1 MSWYYNDMAKLK
13 SINPR
18 QEGSGDDAEPAV
30 DLDFEATV
38 GPDELRAALGA
49 ATEREVR
56 EAFWTGDWI
65 EGSVNERFPC
75 LGQLKVP
82 DREFMDMVAH
92 VDGIK
97 LAPATVH
104 KFAFT
109 VQPDG
114 TATLTFQISM
124 TRPPTNS
131 LATFHEHLK
140 TEVPV
145 HVVPSQQEMTFEGEG
160 EGAEAEEGVGA

>member
-1 MSWYYNDMAKLK
+1 MSWYFQDLAKLK

-56 EAFWTGDWI
+56 EAFWSGDWI
-65 EGSVNERFPC
+65 EGSVQERFP
-75 LGQLKVP
+75 GMGTVKVP
-82 DREFMDMVAH
+82 DREFLDMIAH

-97 LAPATVH
+97 LAPASVH

-114 TATLTFQISM
+114 TAALTFQISM
-124 TRPPTNS
+124 TRPPANA
-131 LATFHEHLK
+131 LAVFHEHLK

-145 HVVPSQQEMTFEGEG
+145 HVAASQQDLDLEEEQREEM
-160 EGAEAEEGVGA
+160 A